1 MPGAISE
8 PFDVVVVPFPFT
20 DRASSKRRPAVV
32 ISTQAF
38 NEIHGQLVLV
48 MVTSA
53 KGGDWPSDVPLT
65 DWSGAGLTTACRVR
79 LKIFTLDRAL
89 IVRQAGRLGA
99 EDRAKVAVALTT
111 SLALR

>member
-1 MPGAISE
+1 MPSATFE

-20 DRASSKRRPAVV
+20 DRASSKRRRAVV

-65 DWSGAGLTTACRVR
+65 TG
-79 LKIFTLDRAL
+79 
-89 IVRQAGRLGA
+89 
-99 EDRAKVAVALTT
+99 VA
-111 SLALR
+111 RG